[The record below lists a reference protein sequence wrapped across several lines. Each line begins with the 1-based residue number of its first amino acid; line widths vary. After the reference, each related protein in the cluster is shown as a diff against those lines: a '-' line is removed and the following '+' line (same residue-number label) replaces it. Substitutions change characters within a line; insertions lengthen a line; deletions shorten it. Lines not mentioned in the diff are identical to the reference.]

1 MKYLTHKVVLVIQD
15 LKTKD
20 EQNIAVVSGD
30 VHYFKGEE
38 DKAKFIDLQN
48 QIAKETNEDQKFQ
61 LQNDLMRYKHVTSF
75 QMALD
80 SSKEMKK
87 VINDLV
93 MQAIQMKEEK
103 K

>member
-38 DKAKFIDLQN
+38 DKAKFLDLQN
-48 QIAKETNEDQKFQ
+48 QIAKETNEDKKSQ

-75 QMALD
+75 QMSLD

-93 MQAIQMKEEK
+93 MQAIQMKESK
-103 K
+103 